1 MAEACLATE
10 LEALSATFEGVVW
23 DSQQRSVRVSI
34 LPYTDADVFL
44 TCTLV
49 LDLTDYP
56 AAGVNVLLEGVK
68 GFSDSQEL
76 QLVEA
81 LRGLVQDGGDEAGL
95 LPLVASALDQVTEW
109 NRPSGTCVLCLEA
122 LDDVPAAQACL
133 LPCLHCFHRTCFLSY
148 AAWQQDRL
156 ARRAEEI
163 AEQWKAAAPAQ
174 LAKEGVAA
182 DAATG
187 AYAMPCPCC
196 RAVVAPAQLPPGFAA
211 RARGAPAPAAA
222 AAEPPA
228 ALASLLDGPTLQAL
242 RRLQRTQRA
251 TLEAQRRAG
260 GLVGTRVA
268 VTLAELEASRQAARD
283 TASAAVAEPREVRQV
298 GSEAGCR
305 GRGLRHGCRERQAET
320 CAQPPAGGRGGHARR
335 AAPSPASQ
343 GRAAGSHASPSA
355 KGGGGGG
362 APGGPRAGAAVASGP
377 RQANREAPSLA
388 PSASGRGRGRAQD
401 SRGRGRGRDSCGGG
415 RGAVRGE
422 AVRVKERE
430 NTATGTP
437 PPAAARALQAR
448 S

>member
-196 RAVVAPAQLPPGFAA
+196 RAV
-211 RARGAPAPAAA
+211 
-222 AAEPPA
+222 
-228 ALASLLDGPTLQAL
+228 AL

-283 TASAAVAEPREVRQV
+283 TASAAVAEPRDVRQ
-298 GSEAGCR
+298 
-305 GRGLRHGCRERQAET
+305 
-320 CAQPPAGGRGGHARR
+320 
-335 AAPSPASQ
+335 
-343 GRAAGSHASPSA
+343 
-355 KGGGGGG
+355 
-362 APGGPRAGAAVASGP
+362 
-377 RQANREAPSLA
+377 
-388 PSASGRGRGRAQD
+388 
-401 SRGRGRGRDSCGGG
+401 
-415 RGAVRGE
+415 